1 VPKVSQEYRDARRE
15 QILSAAKRC
24 FLRDGFHET
33 SMQDL
38 FAEAGLSSG
47 AVYRYF
53 ASKEEMIAAIAEE
66 NLRDMA
72 AVIHGLATSRRSQG
86 LGAALAEVLE
96 AVRVKDAQ
104 SELGAMAVL
113 VWSEALRTP
122 ALAEQVGATLAQMRA
137 DLADIVREDQG
148 RNGLPRKANVDAL
161 TVLLI
166 AIVPGFIL
174 QLALFGDQAVAGV
187 PAAARALWPA
197 QPRSARPS
205 SATR

>member
-1 VPKVSQEYRDARRE
+1 MPKVSQEYRDARRE
-15 QILSAAKRC
+15 QILAAAKRC

-38 FAEAGLSSG
+38 FAESGLSSG

-53 ASKEEMIAAIAEE
+53 PSKEDMIAAIAEE

-72 AVIHGLATSRRSQG
+72 ALIHALATSRHSEG

-96 AVRVKDAQ
+96 AVRAKDAQ

-122 ALAEQVGATLAQMRA
+122 ALAKQFDVILGQMRA
-137 DLADIVREDQG
+137 DLADVVREHQARD
-148 RNGLPRKANVDAL
+148 GLPREANTDAL
-161 TVLLI
+161 TALLMG
-166 AIVPGFIL
+166 IVPGFIL
-174 QLALFGDQAVAGV
+174 QLAMFGDEAVAGV
-187 PAAARALWPA
+187 PDAARALWPV
-197 QPRSARPS
+197 
-205 SATR
+205 